1 MKEITRIHLAKVA
14 YDIEIDAKKDI
25 QKYIAALERYAGDAE
40 IVEDIEIRMTELLA
54 ERGVA
59 AGGVIAKDDVA
70 AVRAQLGEPSDFASE
85 GDIAVGHDIGDAP
98 KRRLFR
104 DTDNAMAEGVL
115 AGIGQFFG
123 INAVW
128 VRLIFIVLLFA
139 SFGAAIIVY
148 IILCIV
154 VPPAKTAAEKLQMRG
169 EPVTLEAIKALGEQE
184 PKEGNASMATT
195 RQVLRI
201 TAGVV
206 TLLGAIGALCVTLFI
221 GFGLTFGTSDYSPI
235 AHFRP
240 QESWWVALALGL
252 FVLAGLLLAALGFVL
267 TNSLFRKQWN
277 KRIGTAVVAIIT
289 AGLLSFVGGVG
300 TVLYGS
306 WQYDM
311 YMRDSQ
317 TVSTVNLPADFVH
330 VKKLV
335 VDTSAVNI
343 GWGDIAD
350 IHVEYRVSDTPR
362 YEVRSLAGTPEV
374 AMSEDSTQAT
384 VTWRI
389 DEKDARY
396 RYGQP
401 SIVMYGP
408 ALDEIE
414 EKTGSVSYYNEAQQA
429 MIRLISRK
437 SSVELRGSYDTVEA
451 TAHDTGAV
459 RLRDASIRTLTAT
472 TRGGYV
478 TAGVVRDLAATH
490 PEVCPANESEGS
502 LYDVSNR
509 IVVTGI
515 TGVFTYNGEAK
526 PHHTHEALCGV
537 VIIGDEGGYT
547 ERKEAMLDD

>member
-104 DTDNAMAEGVL
+104 DTDNAIAEGVL

-123 INAVW
+123 VDAVW

-169 EPVTLEAIKALGEQE
+169 EPVTLEAIKTLSEQE
-184 PKEGNASMATT
+184 PKEGNTSMATT

-201 TAGVV
+201 TAGIM
-206 TLLGAIGALCVTLFI
+206 TLIGAIGALCATLFI

-277 KRIGTAVVAIIT
+277 KRIGTAIVVIIT

-300 TVLYGS
+300 TVLYGA
-306 WQYDM
+306 WQQ
-311 YMRDSQ
+311 DSQ
-317 TVSTVNLPADFVH
+317 YRDTRQVSTVNLPQLSGVDQ
-330 VKKLV
+330 LV
-335 VDTSAVNI
+335 IN
-343 GWGDIAD
+343 GDD
-350 IHVEYRVSDTPR
+350 KGQMQLNVEYIVASKPR
-362 YEVRSLAGTPEV
+362 YEVETIADIKPQFAVEGS
-374 AMSEDSTQAT
+374 QAT
-384 VTWRI
+384 VTFVPNEIPERVRFSPYTSVGI
-389 DEKDARY
+389 LR
-396 RYGQP
+396 
-401 SIVMYGP
+401 VYGP
-408 ALDEIE
+408 ALKKLDVRQNIQA
-414 EKTGSVSYYNEAQQA
+414 SYYNANNQDMLEVTLQG
-429 MIRLISRK
+429 SGFD
-437 SSVELRGSYDTVEA
+437 LRGVYDSVALVQREGGVANLDSAAISDLRVDNQGGLVEI
-451 TAHDTGAV
+451 GV
-459 RLRDASIRTLTAT
+459 VRTLTVTQPEACPVSSHDDFNNIVRVAAIS
-472 TRGGYV
+472 RGPFV
-478 TAGVVRDLAATH
+478 
-490 PEVCPANESEGS
+490 
-502 LYDVSNR
+502 
-509 IVVTGI
+509 
-515 TGVFTYNGEAK
+515 YNGQERSS
-526 PHHTHEALCGV
+526 ALSWKNACGA
-537 VIIGDEGGYT
+537 VIIGDEEKYT
-547 ERKEAMLDD
+547 ERNEAMLED